1 MSPSVDQ
8 WQDAGGLSGML
19 KRFMD
24 FVGEDLEWRWLCVWN
39 SSRIPLLMCQNLI
52 VLSLL
57 VLIVSQVVEE
67 LVVEFPRF
75 SNELSLRDSQHQSVH
90 FFIEFSVLIKHQG
103 CHTEHHSDGHTDCYC
118 N

>member
-24 FVGEDLEWRWLCVWN
+24 LMGEDLEWRWLCVWN

-57 VLIVSQVVEE
+57 VLIVSQVVEV

-75 SNELSLRDSQHQSVH
+75 SNELSLRDSQH
-90 FFIEFSVLIKHQG
+90 
-103 CHTEHHSDGHTDCYC
+103 
-118 N
+118 